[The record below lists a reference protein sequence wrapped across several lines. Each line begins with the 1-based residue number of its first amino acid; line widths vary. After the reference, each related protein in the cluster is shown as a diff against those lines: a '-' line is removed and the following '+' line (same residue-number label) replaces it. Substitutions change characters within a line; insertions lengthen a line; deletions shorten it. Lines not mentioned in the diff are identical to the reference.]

1 MIGLHVA
8 RAMLQRALLARWVDP
23 IPSSYRLDYRSAGR
37 FYSRFDI
44 RSSSISLR
52 PKAVS
57 ISALGLGACR
67 AILCALSNFIN
78 IYARLV
84 SALDRAF
91 VLKQSAW
98 LPYII
103 VKCVIEY
110 RNNESVPL
118 LGIQEIRHALR

>member
-1 MIGLHVA
+1 MPLKQCF
-8 RAMLQRALLARWVDP
+8 RRALLSRWVDP
-23 IPSSYRLDYRSAGR
+23 ISSSYRLEYRSAGR

-44 RSSSISLR
+44 RSSSISSR
-52 PKAVS
+52 PKDVS
-57 ISALGLGACR
+57 NSALGFGGYP
-67 AILCALSNFIN
+67 AILCNLSNFIN
-78 IYARLV
+78 IYAGLV
-84 SALDRAF
+84 SALDRTL

-103 VKCVIEY
+103 AKCVIEY